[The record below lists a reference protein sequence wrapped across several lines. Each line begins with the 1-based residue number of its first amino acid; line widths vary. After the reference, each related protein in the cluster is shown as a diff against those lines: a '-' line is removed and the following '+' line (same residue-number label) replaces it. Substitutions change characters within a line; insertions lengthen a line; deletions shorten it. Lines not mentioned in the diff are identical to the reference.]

1 MVPAICVL
9 HNFIRI
15 HDVDDIPVIEG
26 PQSRHQAS
34 ALMELGGDISNA
46 ERNATSEL
54 RESIAMAMW
63 NSYMDVIATR
73 NQN

>member
-1 MVPAICVL
+1 
-9 HNFIRI
+9 
-15 HDVDDIPVIEG
+15 
-26 PQSRHQAS
+26 
-34 ALMELGGDISNA
+34 MELGGDISNA
-46 ERNATSEL
+46 ERNAASDL